1 MYNDL
6 IDEIDM
12 DLYRILYVVKKMEVF
27 QRQQRN

>member
-12 DLYRILYVVKKMEVF
+12 DLYRILYVEKKMEVF